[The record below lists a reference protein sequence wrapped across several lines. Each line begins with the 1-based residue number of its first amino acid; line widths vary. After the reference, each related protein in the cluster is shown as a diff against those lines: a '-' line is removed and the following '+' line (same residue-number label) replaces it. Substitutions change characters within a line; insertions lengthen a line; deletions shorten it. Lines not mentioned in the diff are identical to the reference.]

1 MEETSVQPQLYV
13 TAKDEQIQALTL
25 SVQDLKQQLATAQQL
40 ITANKIG
47 IQNVSTRVDKVEDGI
62 KATQEDLTTTT
73 LKGNKIKEDLTKQS
87 QENLEALGELLTSS
101 TQYLKETLE
110 TAEINLTAINK
121 QNAVKMENVM
131 HEVTTIKE
139 KLVQDVITTQQNL
152 NFYSQKIEQK
162 ISAVE
167 EEIQRWHTKI
177 RQIEDNLSQQ
187 LTSVEAK
194 FAAAIEQLSIS
205 MQEGTIESGEK
216 IKKIRQEYTMTKEC
230 LLKD

>member
-167 EEIQRWHTKI
+167 EEIQRWHNKV
-177 RQIEDNLSQQ
+177 RQVEDNLSQQ

-194 FAAAIEQLSIS
+194 FAAAILNNCQSACKREQ
-205 MQEGTIESGEK
+205 
-216 IKKIRQEYTMTKEC
+216 
-230 LLKD
+230 

>member
-73 LKGNKIKEDLTKQS
+73 LKRNKIKEDLTKQS

-152 NFYSQKIEQK
+152 NFYSQK
-162 ISAVE
+162 
-167 EEIQRWHTKI
+167 
-177 RQIEDNLSQQ
+177 N
-187 LTSVEAK
+187 
-194 FAAAIEQLSIS
+194 
-205 MQEGTIESGEK
+205 
-216 IKKIRQEYTMTKEC
+216 
-230 LLKD
+230 